1 MEQLSSELLRIDW
14 TSPTFLPICI
24 AIVAGLL
31 AKVRVITARNHKAV
45 CISIAVIVGI
55 GYAVHRSVESTLSL
69 DRLIPLLVVYTLAI
83 SCMSWLWLYLAVYGQ
98 FRSAEPEPKDR
109 SRSGSTQT

>member
-1 MEQLSSELLRIDW
+1 MEQLLSELLRIDW

-45 CISIAVIVGI
+45 CIAIAVIVGI

-83 SCMSWLWLYLAVYGQ
+83 ACMSWLWLYLAVYGQ
-98 FRSAEPEPKDR
+98 FRSVEPEPKDR